1 LGYINLNVVTQAY
14 WVDLC
19 WWSKSN
25 GRCLVAHPDVN
36 VVITNLM
43 FVLGA
48 IKAIAKAGKTKDILI
63 VAGADVQ
70 KEAIKYIMD
79 TIGTVVLQ

>member
-1 LGYINLNVVTQAY
+1 
-14 WVDLC
+14 
-19 WWSKSN
+19 
-25 GRCLVAHPDVN
+25 
-36 VVITNLM
+36 M

-63 VAGADVQ
+63 VAGADVK